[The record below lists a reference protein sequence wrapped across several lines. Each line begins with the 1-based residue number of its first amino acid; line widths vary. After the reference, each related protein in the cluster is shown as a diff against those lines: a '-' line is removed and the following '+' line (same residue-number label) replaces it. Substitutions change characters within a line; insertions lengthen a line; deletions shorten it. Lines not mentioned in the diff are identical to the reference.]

1 MDNGSNSSL
10 IRGAILAMDV
20 DSNTKTKLFNY
31 LDELEDRDLFLC
43 ALQNSGVDNW
53 EWYEEAQELYEKY
66 QNGEE

>member
-20 DSNTKTKLFNY
+20 DNDTKTKLFNY
-31 LDELEDRDLFLC
+31 LDELENRDLFLT
-43 ALQNSGVDNW
+43 ALENSGVDNW
-53 EWYEEAQELYEKY
+53 EWYGEAQDLYEKY

>member
-20 DSNTKTKLFNY
+20 DNDTKTKLFNY
-31 LDELEDRDLFLC
+31 LDELEDSNLFLC

-53 EWYEEAQELYEKY
+53 EWYGEAQDLYEQYK
-66 QNGEE
+66 NGEE

>member
-20 DSNTKTKLFNY
+20 DNDTKTKLFNY
-31 LDELEDRDLFLC
+31 LDELENRDLFLT
-43 ALQNSGVDNW
+43 ALENSGVDNW
-53 EWYEEAQELYEKY
+53 EWYEEAQDLYEKY

>member
-10 IRGAILAMDV
+10 IRGAILAMDI
-20 DSNTKTKLFNY
+20 DNDTKTKLFNY

-53 EWYEEAQELYEKY
+53 EWYGEAQDLYEKY
-66 QNGEE
+66 KNGEE